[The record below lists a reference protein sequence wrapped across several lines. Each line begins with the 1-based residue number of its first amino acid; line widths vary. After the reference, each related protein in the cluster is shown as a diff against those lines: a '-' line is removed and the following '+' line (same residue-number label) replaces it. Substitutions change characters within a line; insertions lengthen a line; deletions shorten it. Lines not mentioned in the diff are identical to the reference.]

1 MASSLKFKEL
11 DPAHVETLDT
21 LKRRFHTTTNSR
33 ALSRLLDEYLK
44 DAERLRLVT
53 EQRDTLVRR
62 LLDRRACLAQADAE
76 TKRANRADVD
86 AQAFA
91 VDIAKESRQFRTDL
105 P

>member
-1 MASSLKFKEL
+1 MASSLKIKDL
-11 DPAHVETLDT
+11 DPEHVETLNA

-62 LLDRRACLAQADAE
+62 LLDRRACLVQADAE
-76 TKRANRADVD
+76 TKRANRADMD

-91 VDIAKESRQFRTDL
+91 VGIAKENQQLRVDL

>member
-1 MASSLKFKEL
+1 MASSIKFKEI
-11 DPAHVETLDT
+11 DPAHLDTLDT

-44 DAERLRLVT
+44 DAEQLRLVT

-62 LLDRRACLAQADAE
+62 LLDRRTSLAQADAE
-76 TKRANRADVD
+76 AKRAERADKD

-91 VDIAKESRQFRTDL
+91 VGIAKSNRQFRIDL